1 MHIQML
7 IAAVLA
13 LGAAVAG
20 SGMVGPEVVEE
31 LRKGLGEIKTGID
44 ENRTGLKKHDKNYDD
59 LTKALE
65 EVRKE
70 NEEVKKHLDKLRK
83 QHLGS
88 LQIQN
93 LAAAQAGR
101 ERVSDECAKWLSG
114 LAIAGAEQLG
124 KLARNPAR
132 EELLRNASEIL
143 GIEQRTAL
151 GTGDIPMPTNFAA
164 EVVELV
170 FKYGSVRKFM
180 TVYPLGTLTTKL
192 PKLTTSPSFG
202 IIALSATV
210 TEKSPQVA
218 FVTFTAVKSG
228 GLIRIPTEIEA
239 DSIVNLGQFLARY
252 IAREMAKWEDTWG
265 FMADGSGTYNSQS
278 GVCKTADTLGNKIQL
293 TATNSSPD
301 KITLANM
308 RNLRAKPDGATLP
321 TAAYYMHPTM
331 EALMVTFNTSATV
344 TPYILKPDG
353 SATLDGFPIRWIPVM
368 PIYDTSA
375 HLNQYQV
382 AFGDL
387 SYWYFGERYGLDVQI
402 SRDVFFATDEI
413 AMRALER
420 FDIELM
426 ANNAMAVLQLSA
438 S

>member
-1 MHIQML
+1 MYKLLIL
-7 IAAVLA
+7 IACA
-13 LGAAVAG
+13 LPFYV
-20 SGMVGPEVVEE
+20 MQVDPVVEE
-31 LRKGLGEIKTGID
+31 FRKGFGEIKTGIED
-44 ENRTGLKKHDKNYDD
+44 TRKEFKELKTLADGTKKDVGDLQSELKN
-59 LTKALE
+59 LA
-65 EVRKE
+65 KE
-70 NEEVKKHLDKLRK
+70 NEELKKHLDKLRK
-83 QHLGS
+83 Q
-88 LQIQN
+88 QI
-93 LAAAQAGR
+93 AGLSKMLLR
-101 ERVSDECAKWLSG
+101 PGQEVSEECAKWLAAT
-114 LAIAGAEQLG
+114 AIKGAEVQG
-124 KLARNPAR
+124 KLTKNPNH
-132 EELLRNASEIL
+132 EKLLDIAAQTFGL
-143 GIEQRTAL
+143 EQRAAL
-151 GTGDIPMPTNFAA
+151 TTTDIPMPTNFAQ

-170 FKYGSVRKFM
+170 FRYGSVRKYM

-192 PKLTTSPSFG
+192 PKLTTSPTFG
-202 IIALSATV
+202 IIAQSAAV

-228 GLIRIPTEIEA
+228 GLIRIPSEIEA

-265 FMADGSGTYNSQS
+265 FMADGTGTYNSQS

-293 TATNSSPD
+293 AATNSSPD

-308 RNLRAKPDGATLP
+308 RTLRAKPDGATLP

-331 EALMVTFNTSATV
+331 EAQMVSFNTSATV

-353 SATLDGFPIRWIPVM
+353 SATLDGFPIRWVPVM
-368 PIYDTSA
+368 PIFDTAA

-426 ANNAMAVLQLSA
+426 ANNSMAVLQLSA